1 MPGICLTFDKKSK
14 DNLNSIYKK
23 INKKFNKEI
32 IKIDKNLEPHIS
44 LLRSKY
50 DNEIN
55 KHINKAIEKISKKNN
70 KYNSNI
76 DGFGIFKTKSNYAL
90 YHVIAND
97 ENMQNIHKMLWDNL
111 DGKVPDYERELYHYS
126 SFIPHVTI
134 PIINSNKTTVLK
146 VLDEMMK
153 LSPKTIKI
161 KISYLTYL
169 TGNLNEPKVYYKKP
183 LK

>member
-1 MPGICLTFDKKSK
+1 MPGICLTFDKKTK
-14 DNLNSIYKK
+14 DNLNSFYKK
-23 INKKFNKEI
+23 INQKFNKEI
-32 IKIDKNLEPHIS
+32 IKIDNNLEPHVS

-50 DNEIN
+50 DDEIN
-55 KHINKAIEKISKKNN
+55 KHINKSIQKITKKNN
-70 KYNSNI
+70 KYNSSL
-76 DGFGIFKTKSNYAL
+76 DGFGIFKTKTNYAL

-97 ENMQNIHKMLWDNL
+97 ENMQSIHKMLWDNL
-111 DGKVPDYERELYHYS
+111 DGKVPDYDRDLYHYS

-146 VLDEMMK
+146 VLDEMIK

-183 LK
+183 FK

>member
-14 DNLNSIYKK
+14 DNLNNIYKK

-32 IKIDKNLEPHIS
+32 IKIDKNLEPHVS

-50 DNEIN
+50 DDEIN
-55 KHINKAIEKISKKNN
+55 KHINKAIEKICKKNK
-70 KYNSNI
+70 KYNSNV
-76 DGFGIFKTKSNYAL
+76 DGFGIFKAKSKYVL

-97 ENMQNIHKMLWDNL
+97 ENMQSIHKMLWDNL
-111 DGKVPDYERELYHYS
+111 DGKVPDYERDLYHYS

-153 LSPKTIKI
+153 LSPKPINI

-169 TGNLNEPKVYYKKP
+169 TASLNEPKVYYKKP
-183 LK
+183 LQ